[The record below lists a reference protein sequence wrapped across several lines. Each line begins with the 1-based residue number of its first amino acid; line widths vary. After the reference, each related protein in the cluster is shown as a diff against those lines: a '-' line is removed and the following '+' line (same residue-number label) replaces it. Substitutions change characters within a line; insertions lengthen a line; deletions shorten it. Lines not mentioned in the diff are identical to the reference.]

1 MKETVDKLIVL
12 GKQIETLRPE
22 LDKAVKEMVVE
33 YEKYDS
39 MRYGSLDY
47 PTKVDSIE
55 EWNVV
60 GESICG
66 RWYNYG
72 GQADGHFQFP
82 AVYLYDTEQFE
93 AFKKIC
99 LDTKTAREEL
109 EVEKQR
115 LSKIQKIQELQ
126 RDLAR
131 LQETK

>member
-1 MKETVDKLIVL
+1 MKETVDKLIAL

-22 LDKAVKEMVVE
+22 LDKAVKEIAVE

-39 MRYGSLDY
+39 MRYGSCDY

-66 RWYNYG
+66 RWYETWNYG
-72 GQADGHFQFP
+72 GQSDGHFQFP

-99 LDTKTAREEL
+99 L
-109 EVEKQR
+109 